1 MMGIMG
7 VMGIMKVVKN
17 RYSVAKTKSQS
28 LQNRSS
34 VVGENEPFS
43 IPSVKAETERVVTN
57 AKNSVRQIPTKQSQN
72 QHPISAPKSN
82 PKKTKKSPT
91 LEVGQGRKEG
101 PERGKKTESNNVR
114 E

>member
-1 MMGIMG
+1 MGIMG
-7 VMGIMKVVKN
+7 VMGTMKVVKN

-43 IPSVKAETERVVTN
+43 IPSMKAETERVVTN

-72 QHPISAPKSN
+72 SHPISAQKSN
-82 PKKTKKSPT
+82 PRKTKKSPT
-91 LEVGQGRKEG
+91 LEVGQG
-101 PERGKKTESNNVR
+101 KKKVGIVVTKSDARHNR
-114 E
+114 A

>member
-1 MMGIMG
+1 MGIMG
-7 VMGIMKVVKN
+7 VMGIIKVVKN

-28 LQNRSS
+28 LQNTSS

-91 LEVGQGRKEG
+91 LEVGQG
-101 PERGKKTESNNVR
+101 KKKVGIAVKKSDAKHS
-114 E
+114 

>member
-1 MMGIMG
+1 MGIMG
-7 VMGIMKVVKN
+7 VMGTMKVVKN

-43 IPSVKAETERVVTN
+43 IPSMKAETERVVTN

-72 QHPISAPKSN
+72 SHPISAPKSN
-82 PKKTKKSPT
+82 PKKTKKPDFR
-91 LEVGQGRKEG
+91 GRT
-101 PERGKKTESNNVR
+101 R
-114 E
+114 